1 MNLFIGSGKL
11 TRNAIVN
18 GTDNKAVKFTIAA
31 KNRENAKNSRVEFIP
46 CVLFNPPE
54 EIEEFLKNDGKGV
67 PVKFEG
73 RVANSKFQVDG
84 QNRYKTEVI
93 VDEKT
98 FNIMK
103 N

>member
-1 MNLFIGSGKL
+1 MNMFIGSGNL
-11 TRNAIVN
+11 VRNAIVN

-31 KNRENAKNSRVEFIP
+31 KNRDNGKNSRVEFIP

-54 EIEEFLKNDGKGV
+54 EIEAFLKNEGKGV

-73 RVANSKFQVDG
+73 RVATSKFQVDG
-84 QNRYKTEVI
+84 ENRYSTEVI

-98 FNIMK
+98 FSIMK
-103 N
+103 K